1 MPFAFRGHCRPPP
14 SSTAPAWLSGAGAG
28 APLSNHCLESSL
40 VWGVEQARPAG
51 LGKRRKGLQ
60 IPALPTEPLCGG
72 HSVTRGGGSSGVGVV
87 LNWWSLGSFGVQK
100 GTLVGWLFGA

>member
-1 MPFAFRGHCRPPP
+1 M
-14 SSTAPAWLSGAGAG
+14 
-28 APLSNHCLESSL
+28 
-40 VWGVEQARPAG
+40 EQARPAG

-72 HSVTRGGGSSGVGVV
+72 HSVTRGGGSSRVGVV
-87 LNWWSLGSFGVQK
+87 LNSWSLGSFGVQK